1 MTLLTKTAFLE
12 NSMLRLLKALPLT
25 LALAALSFFSISCG
39 SSNSTQIRVIN
50 AIPDADGNLD
60 VDFNGNKITGS
71 TPMSFG
77 SIFPTTNPPATYTG
91 VSSGSGTITAYVTGT
106 TTNPVNNGTSSFN
119 GSTQYTVVLDGF
131 ARNNNSPAVLIDN
144 NTAPTSGSQIIRV
157 IDASA
162 FTPGGGQGQGGFDV
176 YITPP
181 GGDTTGITPQTIGL
195 GQATT
200 YQSMTNGNYNL
211 VVVPHGGQIPIINW
225 GIGEADG
232 TVRTLVIVDNSG
244 GGSGPAPAPELFTD
258 VN

>member
-50 AIPDADGNLD
+50 AIPDADGDLD

-71 TPMSFG
+71 TPMGFG

-106 TTNPVNNGTSSFN
+106 TTNPVNNGTTSFS

-131 ARNNNSPAVLIDN
+131 ARNNNSPSVLTDN
-144 NTAPTSGSQIIRV
+144 NTAPDTGSLIIRV
-157 IDASA
+157 INASA
-162 FTPGGGQGQGGFDV
+162 FTPSTGFDV

-181 GGDTTGITPQTIGL
+181 TGDTTGITPQTINL

-200 YQSMTNGNYNL
+200 YQSMTNANYNL
-211 VVVPHGGQIPIINW
+211 VVVPHGGQIPIINS
-225 GIGEADG
+225 GIPEADG
-232 TVRTLVIVDNSG
+232 TVRTLVIIDNPG
-244 GGSGPAPAPELFTD
+244 GGSGPALTPQLFTD

>member
-50 AIPDADGNLD
+50 AVSNAAGALD

-71 TPMSFG
+71 TPLSFG
-77 SIFPTTNPPATYTG
+77 AIFPNTNPPATYTG
-91 VSSGSGTITAYVTGT
+91 VASGSGTITAFVTGT
-106 TTNPVNNGTSSFN
+106 TVNPVNNGTTSFS
-119 GSTQYTVVLDGF
+119 GSTQYTVVLEGF
-131 ARNNNSPAVLIDN
+131 ANANNTPAVLTDN
-144 NTAPTSGSQIIRV
+144 NTAPTSGSLIFRV

-162 FTPGGGQGQGGFDV
+162 STPAVGYDV

-181 GGDTTGITPQTIGL
+181 TGDITGITPQTINL

-200 YQSMTNGNYNL
+200 YQSLNNAPYNL
-211 VVVPHGGQIPIINW
+211 VVVVHGQNIPIINQPYA
-225 GIGEADG
+225 EADG
-232 TVRTLVIVDNSG
+232 TVRTLVIIDNQNNPGTS
-244 GGSGPAPAPELFTD
+244 PTPLLFTD